1 MRTTVRMHPLSDV
14 ITLREAMN
22 SLLEDSVVWSDQ
34 QGNGRRTRTQFPR
47 ADAYEDEDTVVLEM
61 AVPGVVADSVVV
73 TYEQGE
79 LSVSGEYPPRD
90 ETRNWVLTERRR
102 GPFERRFT
110 LNQPVDA
117 DQAVAKVENGVLTLT
132 LPKKAELKPRR
143 IEVVSA

>member
-22 SLLEDSVVWSDQ
+22 SLLEDSVVWSEQ
-34 QGNGRRTRTQFPR
+34 PGSGPRARAQFPR
-47 ADAYEDEDTVVLEM
+47 ADAYEDEDTVVLEL
-61 AVPGVVADSVVV
+61 AVPGVSPDTVVV

-79 LSVSGEYPPRD
+79 LSVAGEYPPRD
-90 ETRNWVLTERRR
+90 ETRGWVLTERRR
-102 GPFERRFT
+102 GRFERRFT

-117 DQAVAKVENGVLTLT
+117 DQAVAKVENGILTLT

-143 IEVVSA
+143 IEVVTA